1 MSNTYILRKG
11 RSRLS
16 DLINDNSAFPGGT
29 IHLNA
34 NSAATAAT
42 AIAPGHDANDGLSWE
57 TPVLTMSKALG
68 LVKTGGRVLF
78 TGDVREELTGSN
90 LLFDVTIQ
98 GAGSLHHPDL
108 PSATYHP
115 GACMWRP
122 PASPTAAT
130 PLLTVRGRGWKFIN
144 VAFDCPVDAAA
155 IVLSRNALS
164 DVSEYDASHASFI
177 GCRFLS
183 GKYGIEDAG
192 GCYNVTIQDCQ
203 FLGMSTTAIVNTS
216 TAVAEP
222 LNWKIL
228 DCQFPAYQSIGNAT
242 HIDSPLNEAIIA
254 RNFFG
259 TVTSTALYVDL
270 TGGDDNIVYD
280 NLMMGAYDVTDYVAG
295 TGDSWVGNRIIADVG
310 SNTAL
315 VTTGAPTTAS

>member
-1 MSNTYILRKG
+1 MTYILRKG
-11 RSRLS
+11 RSRVS
-16 DLINDNSAFPGGT
+16 DLVNDQTQYPGGT
-29 IHLNA
+29 VYLNA
-34 NSAATAAT
+34 NSASTIATR
-42 AIAPGHDANDGLSWE
+42 PGIGNDANDGSSWE
-57 TPVLTMSKALG
+57 NAVLTMSKALS
-68 LVKTGGRVLF
+68 LVKTNGRILF
-78 TGDVREELTGSN
+78 VGDVREELTGSN
-90 LLFDVTIQ
+90 LVFDVTIE

-108 PSATYHP
+108 PSTAYHP
-115 GACMWRP
+115 GGCMWRP

-130 PLLTVRGRGWKFIN
+130 PLLTVRARGWKFKN

-155 IVLSRNALS
+155 IALSRNALS
-164 DVSEYDASHASFI
+164 TTAEFDASHASFI

-192 GCYNVTIQDCQ
+192 GCYNITIEGCQ

-222 LNWKIL
+222 LNWKIIGN
-228 DCQFPAYQSIGNAT
+228 QFPAYQSIGNAT

-254 RNFFG
+254 YNFFG

-270 TGGDDNIVYD
+270 TGGDDNIVTE
-280 NLMMGAYDVTDYVAG
+280 NFMMGVYDTSDYISG

-310 SNTAL
+310 GNTAL
-315 VTTGAPTTAS
+315 VTTANPTAAS